1 MIRICFVCLGNICR
15 SPTAAGIM
23 IALLQKA
30 NIASEFEIDSAGTA
44 AYHEGERADPRSR
57 ATAIS
62 RGTPLVSIARQFKQ
76 EDFEH
81 FDWVIAMDQNNA
93 RNLLQMAQSTEQE
106 KKVFLLRSFSESPE
120 ADSCVPDPYYGG
132 EGGFEAV
139 YDICEE
145 ACQGLLKQI
154 ALQHGL
160 SIPQ

>member
-15 SPTAAGIM
+15 SPTAEGIM
-23 IALLQKA
+23 IALLKKA
-30 NIASEFEIDSAGTA
+30 KIESQFEIDSAGTA

-62 RGTPLVSIARQFKQ
+62 RGTPLVSIARQFRQ
-76 EDFEH
+76 EDFER
-81 FDWVIAMDQNNA
+81 FDWIIAMDQNNA
-93 RNLLQMAQSTEQE
+93 RNLLQIAQSTEYE
-106 KKVFLLRSFSESPE
+106 KKVFLLRSFSATPLS
-120 ADSCVPDPYYGG
+120 DSCVPDPYYGG
-132 EGGFEAV
+132 EGGFEEV

-160 SIPQ
+160 STPQ